1 MDLPQPLRQAVE
13 MALEHTPRS
22 DLAKA
27 SDLLSSRYRSEVK
40 DGQFHLSDD
49 LAAKAYLAT
58 RLPATYAAVSAC
70 LEAVAKVKPD
80 FAPKRLLDVG
90 SGPGT
95 VMWATSEQWSSLEQ
109 ATLLEASPT
118 IRTWGEKLGTP
129 VSETKWITADI
140 STNFEATT
148 SDLVTVAYVLNELE
162 EVARATI
169 IERLWSLTKD
179 VLLIVE
185 PGTPAGWGRILS
197 VRTQLINAGAHV
209 IAPCPHHETCPLVAP
224 DWCHFSQRVAR
235 SRLHRQAKNAEVG
248 WEDEKYSYLAVSR
261 IPGIQVQARVL
272 GTPRGRSGLVQLKLC
287 KQDGTAKEQTISKR
301 DGELFKTARR
311 VNWGDSL

>member
-13 MALEHTPRS
+13 LALEYTPLS

-27 SDLLSSRYRSEVK
+27 SELLSSRYRSEVK
-40 DGQFHLSDD
+40 DGQFHLHDD
-49 LAAKAYLAT
+49 LAARAYLAT

-70 LEAVAKVKPD
+70 LEAIAKVKPD
-80 FAPKRLLDVG
+80 FAPKSLLDVG

-95 VMWATSEQWSSLEQ
+95 VMWAASEQWASLEQ

-118 IRTWGEKLGTP
+118 IRAWGEKLGSP
-129 VSETKWITADI
+129 VAATQWQTADVA
-140 STNFEATT
+140 STFAARP
-148 SDLVTVAYVLNELE
+148 SDLVTAAYMLNELE
-162 EVARATI
+162 EEARATVI
-169 IERLWSLTKD
+169 NLLWSLTKD
-179 VLLIVE
+179 IFVIVE
-185 PGTPAGWGRILS
+185 PGTPAGWQRILS
-197 VRTQLINAGAHV
+197 VRTQLINAGAYI
-209 IAPCPHHETCPLVAP
+209 IAPCPHHEACPLIEP

-235 SRLHRQAKNAEVG
+235 SRLHRQAKNAEIG

-261 IPGIQVQARVL
+261 TPGVQVQARVL

-311 VNWGDSL
+311 VDWGDTL

>member
-13 MALEHTPRS
+13 LALERTPLS

-27 SDLLSSRYRSEVK
+27 SELLSSRYRSEIK
-40 DGQFHLSDD
+40 DGQFHLNDD
-49 LAAKAYLAT
+49 LAARAYLAT

-70 LEAVAKVKPD
+70 LAAFANVKPD
-80 FAPKRLLDVG
+80 FAPRSLLDVG

-95 VMWATSEQWSSLEQ
+95 VMWAVSERWTSLEK

-118 IRTWGEKLGTP
+118 IRAWGEKLGSP
-129 VSETKWITADI
+129 VAEIKWQTADV
-140 STNFEATT
+140 STDFEAQP
-148 SDLVTVAYVLNELE
+148 SDLVTAAYVLNELE
-162 EVARATI
+162 EEARATV

-179 VLLIVE
+179 VLVIVE
-185 PGTPAGWGRILS
+185 PGTPAGWGRILKA
-197 VRTQLINAGAHV
+197 RAQLINAGGHV
-209 IAPCPHHETCPLVAP
+209 IAPCPHHEACPLVEP

-235 SRLHRQAKNAEVG
+235 SRLHRQAKGAEVG

-261 IPGIQVQARVL
+261 TPGVQVQARVL
-272 GTPRGRSGLVQLKLC
+272 GTPRTRTGLVQLKLC
-287 KQDGTAKEQTISKR
+287 KQDGTAREQTISKR

-311 VNWGDSL
+311 VDWGDAL